1 MKQLHGQNNGH
12 ADNSTANLDLNQNP
26 NPNPDLNPDLNPPPK
41 TAIKLALGHHPVNL
55 CTLPQQALQKMFRPG
70 KKYRKSPG
78 YRKITQRYVLT
89 SPSKGLEFATEKN
102 ATTQN
107 VRRC

>member
-12 ADNSTANLDLNQNP
+12 ADNSTANPGP
-26 NPNPDLNPDLNPPPK
+26 NPNPGLNPNPNPPPK
-41 TAIKLALGHHPVNL
+41 TAIKLALDHHSVNL
-55 CTLPQQALQKMFRPG
+55 CTLPQQAPPKMFRPG
-70 KKYRKSPG
+70 KNYRKSPE
-78 YRKITQRYVLT
+78 YQEITPQYVLT
-89 SPSKGLEFATEKN
+89 SPSKRLEFDAEKN

>member
-1 MKQLHGQNNGH
+1 MWLTSEFVVDRRGLEPR
-12 ADNSTANLDLNQNP
+12 T
-26 NPNPDLNPDLNPPPK
+26 
-41 TAIKLALGHHPVNL
+41 LALGHHPVNL
-55 CTLPQQALQKMFRPG
+55 CTLLQQAPQKMFQPG
-70 KKYRKSPG
+70 KNYRKSPG

-89 SPSKGLEFATEKN
+89 SPSKGLEFDAEKN